1 MRSADLIMDENLE
14 ENQKPAPSSFE
25 NLDNPS
31 PYQNQES
38 SYTPPPPRKRNPKK
52 LLYVLGAVVL
62 ALILL
67 NVVRS
72 MGSKGKTSKPSPT
85 PTPTSAPTVQT
96 ETSTP
101 SPTEQPTPTPT
112 PKPSPVSSIDKTTG
126 LDRAK
131 LVVSIQNGSGVTG
144 AAAKASDLLKS
155 LGYNV
160 VSTGNA
166 DNSNYTNVTIKV
178 KPASKDYLPVL
189 NKDLSSNGYSI
200 GTSSSDLTATASADA
215 LVIVGK

>member
-14 ENQKPAPSSFE
+14 ENQKETPTSFE
-25 NLDNPS
+25 NLDNKS
-31 PYQNQES
+31 PYQNPES
-38 SYTPPPPRKRNPKK
+38 SYTSPPSRRRSPRK

-62 ALILL
+62 VLILL

-72 MGSKGKTSKPSPT
+72 LGSKGKNSTPSPT
-85 PTPTSAPTVQT
+85 PTSNPTIQL
-96 ETSTP
+96 ETSNP
-101 SPTEQPTPTPT
+101 SPSEQPTPTAT

-131 LVVSIQNGSGVTG
+131 LSVTIQNGSGEAGVAQT
-144 AAAKASDLLKS
+144 ASDYLKD

-160 VSTGNA
+160 ISTGNA
-166 DNSNYTNVTIKV
+166 DNFNYKNVTIKV
-178 KPASKDYLPVL
+178 KPSQKDYLPVL
-189 NKDLSSNGYSI
+189 NKDLSSKYSV
-200 GTSSSDLTATASADA
+200 GATSSDLTATSSADA